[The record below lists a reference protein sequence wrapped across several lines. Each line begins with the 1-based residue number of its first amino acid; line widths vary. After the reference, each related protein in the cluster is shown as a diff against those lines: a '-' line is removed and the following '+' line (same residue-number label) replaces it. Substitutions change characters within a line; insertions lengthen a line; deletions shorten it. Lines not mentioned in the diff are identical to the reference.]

1 MLSFDAVPRAAAR
14 ERDRISRT
22 NVRRAKEIM
31 FDEARIEF
39 VVAQWSAAARD
50 RSKFVFSTFN
60 YTAGF
65 PWI

>member
-31 FDEARIEF
+31 FDEARIEY
-39 VVAQWSAAARD
+39 VVAQWSAGED
-50 RSKFVFSTFN
+50 R
-60 YTAGF
+60 
-65 PWI
+65 